1 MTRPTLDI
9 VTVDTD
15 VVVVGGGGAAARA
28 ALSARQAGAR
38 VRLRCKAPPGLGGST
53 VFGASEIM
61 SMGAAAG
68 FGDGRDTP
76 EVHFED
82 TMRAGR
88 GFIDENLVRVLAEEA
103 PARIHDLIA
112 LGVPFDR
119 TEEGAYKL
127 IRSDFGTYG
136 RAMGVQG
143 HSGRYFVEALSAEMT
158 RLGVEVDTPVMLV
171 DLVRDGNGELCGVLG
186 YDPSAKCFV
195 QYRTPAAI
203 LGTGGMH
210 AAFARQVSTAEMT
223 GDGQAICF
231 RHGAEL
237 VNMEFHQF
245 GPALIHPYVQA
256 FSKSIFVLD
265 PRIANASSEEFL
277 PGYLPP
283 GLTVGEAFSE
293 KVFPFTTSN
302 PSRWVDV
309 AIAREI
315 DEGRGSDRGAVFF
328 SFPQAD
334 EATLKATTPN
344 TFRWLAERGI
354 DMGTAEL
361 EVAIAFQCM
370 NGGVRMADADAQ
382 STIPGLYAIGEVA
395 GGVRGP
401 DRPGGNSLAE
411 GQVFGHRAGIAAA
424 ARAQAEG
431 GTASPAT
438 LDDSLSFLAAALERP
453 SGVDFGALVSNIRD
467 KMQRHCLVE
476 KSEEGLTEAL
486 DTVLAARREMETVP
500 ALTPDTV
507 VEGLG
512 ARNLARTSELILRAC
527 LHRRET
533 RSGHYRLD
541 YPETDDAGYRL
552 SFVMRRDGD
561 GVAIDPC
568 EYH

>member
-1 MTRPTLDI
+1 MTSPTLDI

-38 VRLRCKAPPGLGGST
+38 VHLMCKAPPGVGGST

-68 FGDGRDTP
+68 FGDARDAP

-88 GFIDENLVRVLAEEA
+88 GFIDEALVRVLAEEA

-119 TEEGAYKL
+119 TEDGSYKQ

-136 RAMGVQG
+136 RAMGVKG

-158 RLGVEVDTPVMLV
+158 NLGVEVDTPVMLV

-186 YDPSAKCFV
+186 YDPSAKRFV
-195 QYRTPAAI
+195 HYRTPAAI

-210 AAFARQVSTAEMT
+210 AAFTQQVSTAEMT

-245 GPALIHPYVQA
+245 GPALIRPYVQA

-265 PRIANASSEEFL
+265 PRITNTLGEEFL
-277 PGYLPP
+277 PRYLPP
-283 GLTVGEAFSE
+283 GLAVEEAFAD

-315 DEGRGSDRGAVFF
+315 DEGRGNERGAVFF
-328 SFPQAD
+328 SFAHAD
-334 EATLKATTPN
+334 EETLKATTPN

-354 DMGTAEL
+354 NMGAAEL

-370 NGGVRMADADAQ
+370 NGGVRMTDADGQ

-411 GQVFGHRAGIAAA
+411 GQVFGHRAGVAAA
-424 ARAQAEG
+424 GRARG
-431 GTASPAT
+431 HHRTARPAT
-438 LDDSLSFLAAALERP
+438 LDESLSFLAGALDRP
-453 SGVDFGALVSNIRD
+453 SGVDVGMLASGIRD

-476 KSEEGLTEAL
+476 KTEEGLSDAL
-486 DTVLAARREMETVP
+486 DTVLAARRDLEADL
-500 ALTPDTV
+500 ALTPETL

-512 ARNLARTSELILRAC
+512 VRNLAEAAELVLRAC

-541 YPETDDAGYRL
+541 YPETDDTGYRL
-552 SFVMRRDGD
+552 SFAMRRDGD
-561 GVAIDPC
+561 GVAIEPC
-568 EYH
+568 PYH